1 MTNATSGNGDSK
13 LTLKEVIAMG
23 IGGMVG
29 GGIFSVLGLAIAQA
43 GHAAP
48 IAFALG
54 GIIALLTGLSYA
66 RLGLVY
72 QSSGG
77 SFTFIEHAFSN
88 QNIAAIGGWLLLVG
102 YVGTMSLYAYTFGVY
117 GSAML
122 GADGANPAVHHF
134 LETLILLSF
143 LGVNLYGIKASGTSE
158 LLIVTIKVII
168 LGLFAVIGLFYVKS
182 DHLLPVFN
190 QGYGGVVMGAALI
203 FVAYEGFELI
213 PNAINEMEDPQ
224 RNLTR
229 AIMWS
234 IGVTIAIYVL
244 VSIVAVGNLL
254 PDEIARYKEYAL
266 AVAAK
271 PFLGEAGFLLIGL
284 AALFSTASAINATLF
299 GTARLGMIM
308 ATEKALPKAFGFRRR
323 QNNIP
328 WFSLIAI
335 TLVTLVFVNTA
346 NLTIISSFASSTF
359 LLIFA
364 LINLS
369 ACLLREK
376 TGGKALLPLT
386 GLLLSLASWLA
397 LLFYLWQTS
406 RESLYWIGIMYLAII
421 AAELLFSQRRCVCR
435 PHKV

>member
-1 MTNATSGNGDSK
+1 MTNAPSGNGDSK

-54 GIIALLTGLSYA
+54 GLIALLTGLSYA

-88 QNIAAIGGWLLLVG
+88 QNIAAIGGWLLLIG
-102 YVGTMSLYAYTFGVY
+102 YVGTLSLYAYTFGVY

-122 GADGANPAVHHF
+122 GADGTDPAVHHF

-182 DHLLPVFN
+182 DHLLPVIN

-224 RNLTR
+224 RNLMR

-271 PFLGEAGFLLIGL
+271 PFLGEAGFQLIGL

-308 ATEKALPKAFGFRRR
+308 ATQKALPTAFGFRRR

-376 TGGKALLPLT
+376 TGGNALLPLT

-397 LLFYLWQTS
+397 LVFYLWETS
-406 RESLYWIGIMYLAII
+406 RESLYWIGIMYLAIT
-421 AAELLFSQRRCVCR
+421 AAELLFSQRRCIAR
-435 PHKV
+435 PD